1 MGGACGMYGE
11 RRGAYGGLEG
21 KFEGKRP
28 RGRSRLRWEILL
40 NRSESNGMGGHG
52 LG

>member
-11 RRGAYGGLEG
+11 RRGTYGSLEE

-28 RGRSRLRWEILL
+28 LGRSRLRWEDIIK
-40 NRSESNGMGGHG
+40 SI
-52 LG
+52 